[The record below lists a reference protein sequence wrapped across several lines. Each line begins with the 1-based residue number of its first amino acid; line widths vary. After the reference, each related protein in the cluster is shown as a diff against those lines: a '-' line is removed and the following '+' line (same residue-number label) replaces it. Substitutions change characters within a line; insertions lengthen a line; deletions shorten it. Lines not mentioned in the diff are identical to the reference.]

1 MNRDAPP
8 VRVAFNGV
16 MGARYSELLHASL
29 ALPHALRCAGVD
41 VDAWADALATAEV
54 VISMDWP
61 ATSPPAPKLRLLHL
75 PGAGTDSVDVAALP
89 AGCAACNVFEHE
101 VPIAE
106 YCMRAMLE
114 HAIGVTATDRRF
126 RSGDWSDSLVAG
138 GPTHGELQGRVLG
151 ILGYGRIGRALAKR
165 AAAFGMEVRAV
176 TAHPVLEPPL
186 AETVTPDRLAEAA
199 AQYDYLVVACPLT
212 PVTHGMVDARVLA
225 AMKPEAVLINVGRGL
240 VVDEQALFR
249 SLERGDIGGAVID
262 VWYRYPGPTGPRD
275 VRPSQYD
282 FESLPNVWMTPHT
295 SAWSTPMLERRFAI
309 IADNIVRMREG
320 RPLLNRFA

>member
-1 MNRDAPP
+1 VNRDAPP

-16 MGARYSELLHASL
+16 MGARYSELLQASL
-29 ALPHALRCAGVD
+29 ALPHALRCTGAD
-41 VDAWADALATAEV
+41 SDAWADALATAEV

>member
-1 MNRDAPP
+1 MSGDGSP
-8 VRVAFNGV
+8 VHVAFNGV
-16 MGARYSELLHASL
+16 MGEGYAELLHASL
-29 ALPHALRCAGVD
+29 TLPHVLRCAGSD
-41 VDAWADALATAEV
+41 PDAWAEALATAEV
-54 VISMDWP
+54 VVTMDWP
-61 ATSPPAPKLRLLHL
+61 ATNPPAPKLRLLHL
-75 PGAGTDSVDVAALP
+75 PGAGTDSVDVSALP

-165 AAAFGMEVRAV
+165 ADAFGMEVRTV
-176 TAHPVLEPPL
+176 TAHPALEPPL
-186 AETVTPDRLAEAA
+186 TQAVTPDGLVEDASR
-199 AQYDYLVVACPLT
+199 YDYLVVACPLT
-212 PVTHGMVDARVLA
+212 AATHGMVDARVFA
-225 AMKPEAVLINVGRGL
+225 AMKAEAVLINVGRGL
-240 VVDEQALFR
+240 VVDEEALFR
-249 SLERGDIGGAVID
+249 ALENNAIGGAVID
-262 VWYRYPGPTGPRD
+262 VWYQYPGPDGPSD
-275 VRPSQYD
+275 VRPSRFD
-282 FESLPNVWMTPHT
+282 FEGLPNVWMTPHT
-295 SAWSTPMLERRFAI
+295 SAWSTPMLERRFAV

>member
-1 MNRDAPP
+1 
-8 VRVAFNGV
+8 
-16 MGARYSELLHASL
+16 
-29 ALPHALRCAGVD
+29 
-41 VDAWADALATAEV
+41 
-54 VISMDWP
+54 
-61 ATSPPAPKLRLLHL
+61 
-75 PGAGTDSVDVAALP
+75 
-89 AGCAACNVFEHE
+89 
-101 VPIAE
+101 
-106 YCMRAMLE
+106 MRAMLE

-165 AAAFGMEVRAV
+165 ADAFGMEVRAV

-249 SLERGDIGGAVID
+249 SLERGAIGGAVID

-309 IADNIVRMREG
+309 IADNIGRMREG

>member
-1 MNRDAPP
+1 
-8 VRVAFNGV
+8 
-16 MGARYSELLHASL
+16 MGARYAELLRASL
-29 ALPHALRCAGVD
+29 ALPHALRCAGAD
-41 VDAWADALATAEV
+41 PDAWADALATAEV

-89 AGCAACNVFEHE
+89 EGCAACNVFEHE

-165 AAAFGMEVRAV
+165 ADAFGMEVRAV

-186 AETVTPDRLAEAA
+186 AEAVTPDRLAEAA
-199 AQYDYLVVACPLT
+199 VQYDYLVVACPLT

-262 VWYRYPGPTGPRD
+262 VWYRYPGPDGPRN

-295 SAWSTPMLERRFAI
+295 SAWSTPMLERRFVI

>member
-1 MNRDAPP
+1 MNGDAPP

-16 MGARYSELLHASL
+16 MGARYAELLQASL
-29 ALPHALRCAGVD
+29 ALPHTLRCAGAD
-41 VDAWADALATAEV
+41 PDAWADALATAEV

-61 ATSPPAPKLRLLHL
+61 TSSPPAPRLRLLHL

-101 VPIAE
+101 VPVAE

-165 AAAFGMEVRAV
+165 ADAFGMEVRAV
-176 TAHPVLEPPL
+176 TAHPAPEPPL
-186 AETVTPDRLAEAA
+186 AEAVAPDRLAEAA
-199 AQYDYLVVACPLT
+199 ARYDYLVVACPLT
-212 PVTHGMVDARVLA
+212 PATRGMVDARVLA

-240 VVDEQALFR
+240 VVDEHALFR

-262 VWYRYPGPTGPRD
+262 VWYRYPGSTGPRD

-309 IADNIVRMREG
+309 IADNIIRMREG

>member
-1 MNRDAPP
+1 
-8 VRVAFNGV
+8 
-16 MGARYSELLHASL
+16 MGARYSELLHVSL
-29 ALPHALRCAGVD
+29 ALPHALRCAGAD
-41 VDAWADALATAEV
+41 YDAWVDALATAEV

-165 AAAFGMEVRAV
+165 ADAFGMEVRAV
-176 TAHPVLEPPL
+176 TARPVLEPPL

-262 VWYRYPGPTGPRD
+262 VWYRYPDPTGPRD